1 MTSKTARKK
10 HKAKNM
16 DEQCRKRVRL
26 AKGIWLRCQLRVHDD
41 DNHLF
46 DSPIRLTREGAS
58 GAMSAEKHES
68 GTEAMKCR
76 KCGSADIY
84 TDWHKSEDDCGY
96 SSSRRFSMPK
106 GEHLHHS
113 CRGCHFQW
121 SSQPLDAVGR
131 QPEEG
136 EAKR

>member
-1 MTSKTARKK
+1 MRRMPKECVMIQPRSGVCTLSLSLTLHRCLSGQRAG
-10 HKAKNM
+10 HKG
-16 DEQCRKRVRL
+16 E
-26 AKGIWLRCQLRVHDD
+26 I
-41 DNHLF
+41 
-46 DSPIRLTREGAS
+46 
-58 GAMSAEKHES
+58 
-68 GTEAMKCR
+68 MKCR